1 MSKVS
6 STRSPSA
13 DGSTTETASAD
24 ALSAGGSSTETASAD
39 APPVDGSS
47 TELESAGAPSA
58 DGTSTEAASAD
69 APSAEGSLTESA
81 SVDAP
86 SADGSSTEPASADA
100 PSAGGSS
107 TEPASVDA
115 PSAEGSSTESAS
127 VDAPSADAPAKD
139 VSSTDAA
146 SGNTPSADTPS
157 SPPMKEGDRAQT
169 EGERPQAVIVAKA
182 LVRTFEQGR
191 QKIEVLRG
199 VDLTV
204 GAGEG
209 VALIG
214 ASGSGKS
221 TLLHCLG
228 GLDTPD
234 SGEVMIA
241 GHSAVSA
248 SERERLKLRNEA
260 IGFVYQFH
268 HLLAEF
274 SVLENVALPLLIRGL
289 RVREAKRRAQ
299 AMIEKTGI
307 ESRAKHRPAELSGGE
322 RQRTAIARALV
333 TEPSCVLADEP
344 TGNLDRQ
351 TAETVFDLMRSL
363 NRDLGTG
370 IVVAT
375 HDLSL
380 AKRMDRAFRITDGR
394 LVPVDIPDL

>member
-1 MSKVS
+1 MG
-6 STRSPSA
+6 PSA
-13 DGSTTETASAD
+13 DGPSTDTPSVDTPSVD
-24 ALSAGGSSTETASAD
+24 TSSAD
-39 APPVDGSS
+39 APPASAPSENASS
-47 TELESAGAPSA
+47 ADAHSADVPSA
-58 DGTSTEAASAD
+58 DV
-69 APSAEGSLTESA
+69 PSA
-81 SVDAP
+81 
-86 SADGSSTEPASADA
+86 
-100 PSAGGSS
+100 
-107 TEPASVDA
+107 
-115 PSAEGSSTESAS
+115 
-127 VDAPSADAPAKD
+127 DAPSADAP
-139 VSSTDAA
+139 STDTPSADA
-146 SGNTPSADTPS
+146 PSTDTPSADTPS
-157 SPPMKEGDRAQT
+157 SAPAQEGDRSQPEEDRA
-169 EGERPQAVIVAKA
+169 PAVIVAKA
-182 LVRTFEQGR
+182 LVRTFCQGQQR
-191 QKIEVLRG
+191 IEVLRG

-209 VALIG
+209 IALIG
-214 ASGSGKS
+214 SSGSGKS

-234 SGEVMIA
+234 AGEVMIA
-241 GHSAVSA
+241 GHSTVSA
-248 SERERLKLRNEA
+248 SERERLRLRNEA

-307 ESRAKHRPAELSGGE
+307 ESRAMHRPAELSGGE

-351 TAETVFDLMRSL
+351 TAETIFDLMRSL

-380 AKRMDRAFRITDGR
+380 AKRMDRAFRIADGR